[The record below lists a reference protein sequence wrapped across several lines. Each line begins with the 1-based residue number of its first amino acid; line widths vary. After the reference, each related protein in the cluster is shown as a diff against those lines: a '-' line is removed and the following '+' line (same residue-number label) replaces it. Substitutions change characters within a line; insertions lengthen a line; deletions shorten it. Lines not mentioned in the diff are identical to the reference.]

1 MAILRGIP
9 MPPDTAGSNDQLWH
23 VALEYLRS
31 QQVPKPLPTLERIR
45 LDDIFRLLERL
56 STRLERS
63 ELRRLWDLLIELAVV
78 QENTL
83 LPEKASHEDRLI
95 KAIQHTG
102 KLGALL
108 GVLLREATSSV

>member
-1 MAILRGIP
+1 MAILRGIS
-9 MPPDTAGSNDQLWH
+9 MPQDSAGANDQLWQ
-23 VALEYLRS
+23 VAVEYLQS
-31 QQVPKPLPTLERIR
+31 KQVPKAIPTLERVR

-83 LPEKASHEDRLI
+83 LPEKSSHEDRLI

-108 GVLLREATSSV
+108 GILLREATSSV